1 MFKDRKDAG
10 ERLARALRK
19 YKNRKVLVLAIP
31 RGGVEVG
38 YEVAK
43 YLNADRSILVS
54 RKLPYP
60 DNPEAGFGA
69 IAEDGSTFIFE
80 DAKRWLSE
88 ETIDRIMEEQKQ
100 EIKRRI
106 EALRE
111 GKPLPEIINRVV
123 ILVDDGLAMGS
134 TMRASIM
141 LCRNKKAGKII
152 VAAPVS
158 GRAVA
163 EEIGKIV
170 DEVVILEKPVFFQ
183 AVAQVYRNWYDVSDR
198 EVIEIMERW
207 QSEQKDG
214 DFMTCRKM
222 QREIFKKTR
231 GKK

>member
-1 MFKDRKDAG
+1 MFEDRKDAG
-10 ERLARALRK
+10 ERLARALEK
-19 YKNRKVLVLAIP
+19 YKNKKVLVLAIP

-43 YLNADRSILVS
+43 YLNADLSIVVS

-100 EIKRRI
+100 
-106 EALRE
+106 
-111 GKPLPEIINRVV
+111 PEIINRVV